1 MVGMDG
7 WFSSDGTR
15 HQRAGCS
22 GVRHARCTCTVLPA
36 VVLLLGLLL
45 TGCAGSASVPS
56 PTALPV
62 ATVAPTPE
70 PTATAIPAVELLMS
84 WPADASALED
94 ITLEVQLPELAERDP
109 DASVRARILDPA
121 GDVWWESG
129 LAAAEDGTYRAVE
142 PLHLPLE
149 TPPGDWRL
157 TIFIDAAVPVNG
169 ARTILFRPDP
179 VPLRDLGGQVR
190 PGISLLIPRPF
201 AVVRYEGDE
210 VAGARVWTR
219 GAAEV
224 GLWWVPGPAERL
236 TQDTAQMLVDT
247 TIPTEAPVELL
258 AVEAVE
264 WHDLAGFRFSE
275 RWPDGPAEALVVQG
289 PDRWLVLLRVRALD
303 GGPVPALLWDIQ
315 ASFRVE

>member
-1 MVGMDG
+1 M
-7 WFSSDGTR
+7 
-15 HQRAGCS
+15 QRARG
-22 GVRHARCTCTVLPA
+22 TCPILPA
-36 VVLLLGLLL
+36 VAVLLGLLL

-56 PTALPV
+56 PTALPP
-62 ATVAPTPE
+62 ATVAPTPD
-70 PTATAIPAVELLMS
+70 PTATPIPAVALAVS

-94 ITLEVQLPELAERDP
+94 ITLEVQLPELVERDP

-121 GDVWWESG
+121 GQVWWESD
-129 LAAAEDGTYRAVE
+129 LAAAEGGIYRAVE

-149 TPPGDWRL
+149 PLPGDWRL
-157 TIFIDAAVPVNG
+157 TVFIDAAVPVNG

-179 VPLRDLGGQVR
+179 VPLRDLSGQVR
-190 PGISLLIPRPF
+190 PGIGLVVPRPF

-236 TQDTAQMLVDT
+236 TQDTAQMLVDAT
-247 TIPTEAPVELL
+247 TPTDAPVELA
-258 AVEAVE
+258 AVEAIE
-264 WHDLAGFRFSE
+264 WHDLPGFRFRE
-275 RWPDGPAEALVVQG
+275 RWTDGPAEALVVQG

-303 GGPVPALLWDIQ
+303 GGPVPALLLDIQ
-315 ASFRVE
+315 ASFRME